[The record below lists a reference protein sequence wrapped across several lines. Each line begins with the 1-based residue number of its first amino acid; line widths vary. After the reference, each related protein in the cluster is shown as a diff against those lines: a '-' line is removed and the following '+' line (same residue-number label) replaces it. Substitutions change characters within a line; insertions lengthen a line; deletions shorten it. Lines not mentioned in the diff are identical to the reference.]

1 VASNIR
7 QALSLG
13 APPPPPFALLKLL
26 KGPSDGGPNVGD
38 MAMIA
43 PPPPL
48 GCYAGPGGRASEAR
62 RVPGRANEVECFP
75 PAPGGGDSRGTGFVP
90 VALVW
95 SEGQGDRHVWG
106 GHGTALS
113 ASPATLD
120 ARRETTVTSA
130 MPRSVSSGAA
140 ANKPLF
146 LRGRGVTES
155 KHLTDVE
162 STKRVRAS
170 V

>member
-1 VASNIR
+1 MPADKPN
-7 QALSLG
+7 LG
-13 APPPPPFALLKLL
+13 
-26 KGPSDGGPNVGD
+26 D
-38 MAMIA
+38 
-43 PPPPL
+43 
-48 GCYAGPGGRASEAR
+48 GPGA
-62 RVPGRANEVECFP
+62 
-75 PAPGGGDSRGTGFVP
+75 GFVP

-146 LRGRGVTES
+146 LRGSDLPVDPVGLAGKLLRT
-155 KHLTDVE
+155 
-162 STKRVRAS
+162 STRPTSHRFLLLHAS